1 MRGMTNT
8 TDPDTGARPHHD
20 ARRLALT
27 WALTGA
33 LTGTHM
39 GENMSGD
46 VPGWHGDRPDAG
58 VFDARDMKIANRASI
73 RLKARAEGQPWPAM
87 RNGARLPR

>member
-1 MRGMTNT
+1 MLRMTNT
-8 TDPDTGARPHHD
+8 TDPDTDARPHHD
-20 ARRLALT
+20 ARRLTLA
-27 WALTGA
+27 
-33 LTGTHM
+33 GTHM

>member
-20 ARRLALT
+20 ARHLARTL
-27 WALTGA
+27 A
-33 LTGTHM
+33 GTHR
-39 GENMSGD
+39 GEDIGFDMPD
-46 VPGWHGDRPDAG
+46 WHGDRSDAG
-58 VFDARDMKIANRASI
+58 VFDAHDMKIADRASI

-87 RNGARLPR
+87 GDAARLAR